1 MPKADIGRR
10 IRAIYEERPYP
21 GPGQI
26 SIRQSGRQLPPLE
39 WIRAI
44 CGMRDWSPRRILVAG
59 CGTGVEALA
68 LRKRFPN
75 AQVVGVDFTPKSIE
89 QAKALQNGVRTGL
102 PVRFLVGDLTE
113 RKFMSFLGAE
123 FDLISCHGVLSYV
136 PKPVVA
142 LQNLQRSL
150 AENGVLYLGV
160 NGGAHF
166 SALAR
171 PALRALGLDLEKLPP
186 ERQLRRVLRLF
197 DALGAEA
204 DWQRA
209 KLPVN
214 YLAGDLFGPLI
225 HNLALDQWIRLSHAA
240 GLSFTGQYYAFKK
253 LRGAINEG
261 LLDILRPWSR
271 AQVYLLIDRLDPCE
285 FHQMILTKQPTVSP
299 PWGKQRML
307 DMRPVLTRLYRIVPK
322 EKRKLLRLESEP
334 INTIVEIDSAR
345 WEYQFLRSSTGERT
359 VGEILQKL
367 SQRIGWQP
375 LLKRLYLFYHLAAIN
390 FEQ

>member
-1 MPKADIGRR
+1 MA
-10 IRAIYEERPYP
+10 
-21 GPGQI
+21 
-26 SIRQSGRQLPPLE
+26 SI
-39 WIRAI
+39 
-44 CGMRDWSPRRILVAG
+44 
-59 CGTGVEALA
+59 
-68 LRKRFPN
+68 
-75 AQVVGVDFTPKSIE
+75 
-89 QAKALQNGVRTGL
+89 
-102 PVRFLVGDLTE
+102 
-113 RKFMSFLGAE
+113 
-123 FDLISCHGVLSYV
+123 SYV

-150 AENGVLYLGV
+150 AGNGVLYLGV

-166 SALAR
+166 SALGR
-171 PALRALGLDLEKLPP
+171 PALRALGLDLEKHPP
-186 ERQLRRVLRLF
+186 EQQELRRVLRLC
-197 DALGAEA
+197 DALGAEV

-225 HNLALDQWIRLSHAA
+225 HNLALDQWIRLSHVA

-261 LLDILRPWSR
+261 LLDILRPWGPGL
-271 AQVYLLIDRLDPCE
+271 QVYLLIDRLDPCG
-285 FHQMILTKQPTVSP
+285 FHQMILTKQPTVSL
-299 PWGKQRML
+299 PWGKQHML
-307 DMRPVLTRLYRIVPK
+307 DMRPVLTRLYRIVRK